1 MDLFIYLIMI
11 VVLMFKLP
19 VSKTDGEVITD
30 TGYTRA
36 EIMAVIPI
44 GNNLDLVRDLGA
56 FKKIVKEM
64 GLIV

>member
-19 VSKTDGEVITD
+19 VNRTDGEVITD
-30 TGYTRA
+30 TGYTRT